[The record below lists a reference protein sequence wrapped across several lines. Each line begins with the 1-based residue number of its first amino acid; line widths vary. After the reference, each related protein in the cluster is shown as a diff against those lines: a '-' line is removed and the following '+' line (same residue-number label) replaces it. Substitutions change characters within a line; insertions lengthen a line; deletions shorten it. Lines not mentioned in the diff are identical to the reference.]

1 MSRIKVESG
10 RWAVNSMQHP
20 VLKRYSYF
28 PSQNENKAGRGK
40 IKNRIQKR
48 GKEGIFGGWGGVVGL
63 QDTLNLNFIPFQ
75 DY

>member
-10 RWAVNSMQHP
+10 RWAVNSMQP
-20 VLKRYSYF
+20 PILKR
-28 PSQNENKAGRGK
+28 
-40 IKNRIQKR
+40 
-48 GKEGIFGGWGGVVGL
+48 

>member
-1 MSRIKVESG
+1 MG
-10 RWAVNSMQHP
+10 REQHAASHTEE
-20 VLKRYSYF
+20 VSYF

-40 IKNRIQKR
+40 IKDRIQKR
-48 GKEGIFGGWGGVVGL
+48 GKQGILGGGGL